1 MALIQLTLSFLLL
14 CVAFGAVGSFFVF
27 LFDVIK
33 WHKREER
40 VKVRG
45 SAEKL
50 LDILKTESEVIDNGQ
65 SERSD
70 NGSGGSDSH
79 TSAANAAE
87 LRQPD
92 TSTVFDSWL

>member
-1 MALIQLTLSFLLL
+1 MALIQLMLSFLLL
-14 CVAFGAVGSFFVF
+14 CVSIGAVGSFFVF

-50 LDILKTESEVIDNGQ
+50 PDILTTESEVIEYGQ

-70 NGSGGSDSH
+70 NGSGGSDTNS
-79 TSAANAAE
+79 TPADEAGPG
-87 LRQPD
+87 QPD
-92 TSTVFDSWL
+92 TSAFFDSWL